1 MQTDFSA
8 VVFDYF
14 DVLVDWRPHRVVGA
28 FYPPGVTD
36 MFFDD
41 HDPHGYEFCRARAAA
56 GVPDGKILDDY
67 TREHGPA
74 VGWILRLLLQH
85 RALGFY
91 DMPVGMPTLLR
102 ELRAAG
108 VRMVGLANCSET
120 AVEQMQVKYPWLG
133 LLDGTMVSA
142 RECIAKP
149 DPALFERAIRA
160 FHLDTAHTLFVENTA
175 ANAAAACDDKTGA
188 FADIA
193 CHIRFYAAEDRFTV
207 IRKYF
212 GDGFTGSGGNVVVNV
227 DERTME
233 LL

>member
-149 DPALFERAIRA
+149 DPALFERAICA

-175 ANAAAACDDKTGA
+175 ANAAAACELGLHA
-188 FADIA
+188 VRFESAGQ
-193 CHIRFYAAEDRFTV
+193 IRA
-207 IRKYF
+207 
-212 GDGFTGSGGNVVVNV
+212 
-227 DERTME
+227 
-233 LL
+233 LLLPVS

>member
-14 DVLVDWRPHRVVGA
+14 DVLVDWRPRRVVGA

-41 HDPHGYEFCRARAAA
+41 RDPHGYEFCRARAAA
-56 GVPDGKILDDY
+56 GVPDGKILNDY

-149 DPALFERAIRA
+149 ESALFERAIRA
-160 FHLDTAHTLFVENTA
+160 FHLDPAHTLFVENNA
-175 ANAAAACDDKTGA
+175 ANVAAACELGLYA
-188 FADIA
+188 VRFESAEQ
-193 CHIRFYAAEDRFTV
+193 IRALLLPPTV
-207 IRKYF
+207 
-212 GDGFTGSGGNVVVNV
+212 S
-227 DERTME
+227 
-233 LL
+233 

>member
-133 LLDGTMVSA
+133 LLAGPMVSA

-175 ANAAAACDDKTGA
+175 ANAAAACELGLHA
-188 FADIA
+188 VRFECAEQ
-193 CHIRFYAAEDRFTV
+193 IRA
-207 IRKYF
+207 
-212 GDGFTGSGGNVVVNV
+212 
-227 DERTME
+227 
-233 LL
+233 LLLPVS

>member
-175 ANAAAACDDKTGA
+175 ANAAACEPGLHAVRFESA
-188 FADIA
+188 EQ
-193 CHIRFYAAEDRFTV
+193 IRA
-207 IRKYF
+207 
-212 GDGFTGSGGNVVVNV
+212 
-227 DERTME
+227 
-233 LL
+233 LLLPVS

>member
-149 DPALFERAIRA
+149 DPALFERAIRT

-175 ANAAAACDDKTGA
+175 ANELGLHAVRFESAEQ
-188 FADIA
+188 
-193 CHIRFYAAEDRFTV
+193 IRA
-207 IRKYF
+207 
-212 GDGFTGSGGNVVVNV
+212 
-227 DERTME
+227 
-233 LL
+233 LLLPVS

>member
-14 DVLVDWRPHRVVGA
+14 DVLVDWRPRRVVGA

-36 MFFDD
+36 MFFDNR
-41 HDPHGYEFCRARAAA
+41 DPHGYEFCRDRAAA

-74 VGWILRLLLQH
+74 VGWILRLLQH

-120 AVEQMQVKYPWLG
+120 VVEQMHAKYPWLG

-149 DPALFERAIRA
+149 ESALFERAIRA
-160 FHLDTAHTLFVENTA
+160 FHLDPARTLFVENND
-175 ANAAAACDDKTGA
+175 ANTAAACELGLHA
-188 FADIA
+188 VRFESVEQ
-193 CHIRFYAAEDRFTV
+193 IRALLLPPTV
-207 IRKYF
+207 
-212 GDGFTGSGGNVVVNV
+212 S
-227 DERTME
+227 
-233 LL
+233 

>member
-14 DVLVDWRPHRVVGA
+14 DVLVDWRPRRVVGA

-149 DPALFERAIRA
+149 ESALFERAIRA
-160 FHLDTAHTLFVENTA
+160 FHLDPAHTLFVESNA
-175 ANAAAACDDKTGA
+175 ANVAAACELGLYA
-188 FADIA
+188 VRFESAEQ
-193 CHIRFYAAEDRFTV
+193 IRALLLPPTV
-207 IRKYF
+207 
-212 GDGFTGSGGNVVVNV
+212 S
-227 DERTME
+227 
-233 LL
+233 

>member
-14 DVLVDWRPHRVVGA
+14 DVLVDWRPRRVVGA

-41 HDPHGYEFCRARAAA
+41 RDPHGYEFCRARAAA
-56 GVPDGKILDDY
+56 GVLDGKILDDY

-102 ELRAAG
+102 ELRGAG

-149 DPALFERAIRA
+149 ESALFERAIRA
-160 FHLDTAHTLFVENTA
+160 FHLDPAHTLFVENNA
-175 ANAAAACDDKTGA
+175 ANVAAACELGLYA
-188 FADIA
+188 VRFESAEQ
-193 CHIRFYAAEDRFTV
+193 IRALLLPPTV
-207 IRKYF
+207 
-212 GDGFTGSGGNVVVNV
+212 S
-227 DERTME
+227 
-233 LL
+233 

>member
-14 DVLVDWRPHRVVGA
+14 DVLVDWRPRRVVGA

-41 HDPHGYEFCRARAAA
+41 RDPHGYEFCRARAAA

-120 AVEQMQVKYPWLG
+120 VVEQMHAKYPWLG
-133 LLDGTMVSA
+133 LLDGTMISA

-149 DPALFERAIRA
+149 ESALFERAIRA
-160 FHLDTAHTLFVENTA
+160 FHLDSAHTLFVENND
-175 ANAAAACDDKTGA
+175 ANTVVACELGLHA
-188 FADIA
+188 VRFESAEQ
-193 CHIRFYAAEDRFTV
+193 IRALLLPPTV
-207 IRKYF
+207 
-212 GDGFTGSGGNVVVNV
+212 S
-227 DERTME
+227 
-233 LL
+233 

>member
-14 DVLVDWRPHRVVGA
+14 DVLVDWRPRRVVGA

-56 GVPDGKILDDY
+56 GVLDGKILDDY

-102 ELRAAG
+102 ELRGAG

-149 DPALFERAIRA
+149 ESALFERAIRA
-160 FHLDTAHTLFVENTA
+160 FHLDPAHTLFVENNA
-175 ANAAAACDDKTGA
+175 ANVAAACELGLYA
-188 FADIA
+188 VRFESAEQ
-193 CHIRFYAAEDRFTV
+193 IRALLLPPTV
-207 IRKYF
+207 
-212 GDGFTGSGGNVVVNV
+212 S
-227 DERTME
+227 
-233 LL
+233 

>member
-149 DPALFERAIRA
+149 ESALFERAIRA
-160 FHLDTAHTLFVENTA
+160 FHLDPAHTLFVENNA
-175 ANAAAACDDKTGA
+175 ANTAAACELGLYA
-188 FADIA
+188 VRFESAEQ
-193 CHIRFYAAEDRFTV
+193 IRA
-207 IRKYF
+207 
-212 GDGFTGSGGNVVVNV
+212 
-227 DERTME
+227 
-233 LL
+233 LLLPVS

>member
-14 DVLVDWRPHRVVGA
+14 DVLVDWRPRRVVGA

-41 HDPHGYEFCRARAAA
+41 RDPHGYEFCRVRAAA

-102 ELRAAG
+102 ELRGAG

-149 DPALFERAIRA
+149 ESALFERAIRA
-160 FHLDTAHTLFVENTA
+160 FHLDPAHTLFVENNA
-175 ANAAAACDDKTGA
+175 ANVAAACELGLYA
-188 FADIA
+188 VRFESAEQ
-193 CHIRFYAAEDRFTV
+193 IRA
-207 IRKYF
+207 
-212 GDGFTGSGGNVVVNV
+212 
-227 DERTME
+227 
-233 LL
+233 LLLPVS

>member
-14 DVLVDWRPHRVVGA
+14 DVLVDWRPRRVVGA

-149 DPALFERAIRA
+149 ESALFERAIRA
-160 FHLDTAHTLFVENTA
+160 FHLDPAHTLFVENNATNTA
-175 ANAAAACDDKTGA
+175 AISCLQNQVAAPCELGLHAVRFESAEQ
-188 FADIA
+188 
-193 CHIRFYAAEDRFTV
+193 IRALLLPPTV
-207 IRKYF
+207 
-212 GDGFTGSGGNVVVNV
+212 S
-227 DERTME
+227 
-233 LL
+233 

>member
-14 DVLVDWRPHRVVGA
+14 DVLVDWRPRRVVGA

-85 RALGFY
+85 REIG
-91 DMPVGMPTLLR
+91 
-102 ELRAAG
+102 RAH
-108 VRMVGLANCSET
+108 V
-120 AVEQMQVKYPWLG
+120 
-133 LLDGTMVSA
+133 
-142 RECIAKP
+142 
-149 DPALFERAIRA
+149 
-160 FHLDTAHTLFVENTA
+160 
-175 ANAAAACDDKTGA
+175 
-188 FADIA
+188 
-193 CHIRFYAAEDRFTV
+193 
-207 IRKYF
+207 
-212 GDGFTGSGGNVVVNV
+212 
-227 DERTME
+227 
-233 LL
+233 

>member
-14 DVLVDWRPHRVVGA
+14 DVLVDWRPRRVVGA

-149 DPALFERAIRA
+149 ESALFERAIRA
-160 FHLDTAHTLFVENTA
+160 FHLDPAHTLFVENNTA
-175 ANAAAACDDKTGA
+175 NTAAACELGLYA
-188 FADIA
+188 VRFESAEQ
-193 CHIRFYAAEDRFTV
+193 IRALLLPPTV
-207 IRKYF
+207 
-212 GDGFTGSGGNVVVNV
+212 S
-227 DERTME
+227 
-233 LL
+233 

>member
-1 MQTDFSA
+1 MQIDFSA

-14 DVLVDWRPHRVVGA
+14 DVLVDWRPRCVVGA

-41 HDPHGYEFCRARAAA
+41 RDPHGYEFCRARAAA
-56 GVPDGKILDDY
+56 GVPDGKILNDY

-149 DPALFERAIRA
+149 ESALFERAIRA
-160 FHLDTAHTLFVENTA
+160 FHLDPAHTLFVENNA
-175 ANAAAACDDKTGA
+175 ANVAAACELGLHA
-188 FADIA
+188 VRFESAEQ
-193 CHIRFYAAEDRFTV
+193 IRA
-207 IRKYF
+207 
-212 GDGFTGSGGNVVVNV
+212 
-227 DERTME
+227 
-233 LL
+233 LLLPVS

>member
-14 DVLVDWRPHRVVGA
+14 DVLVDWRPRRVVGA

-120 AVEQMQVKYPWLG
+120 AVEQMQVRYPWLG

-149 DPALFERAIRA
+149 ESALFERAIRA
-160 FHLDTAHTLFVENTA
+160 FHLDPAHTLFVENNA
-175 ANAAAACDDKTGA
+175 ANVAAACELGLYA
-188 FADIA
+188 VRFESAEQ
-193 CHIRFYAAEDRFTV
+193 IRA
-207 IRKYF
+207 
-212 GDGFTGSGGNVVVNV
+212 
-227 DERTME
+227 
-233 LL
+233 LLLPVS

>member
-108 VRMVGLANCSET
+108 VRMVVATYTPLPMALHALRAHGMLDCFEW
-120 AVEQMQVKYPWLG
+120 VG

-175 ANAAAACDDKTGA
+175 ANAAAACELGLHA
-188 FADIA
+188 VRFESAEQ
-193 CHIRFYAAEDRFTV
+193 IRA
-207 IRKYF
+207 
-212 GDGFTGSGGNVVVNV
+212 
-227 DERTME
+227 
-233 LL
+233 LLLPVS

>member
-14 DVLVDWRPHRVVGA
+14 DVLVDWRPRRVVGA

-41 HDPHGYEFCRARAAA
+41 RDPYGYEFCRARAAA
-56 GVPDGKILDDY
+56 GVLDGEILDDY

-102 ELRAAG
+102 ELRAG

-120 AVEQMQVKYPWLG
+120 VVEQMHAKYPWLG
-133 LLDGTMVSA
+133 LLDGTMISA

-149 DPALFERAIRA
+149 DTALFERAIRA
-160 FHLDTAHTLFVENTA
+160 FHLDPAHTLFVENND
-175 ANAAAACDDKTGA
+175 ANTAAACELGLHA
-188 FADIA
+188 VRFESVEQ
-193 CHIRFYAAEDRFTV
+193 IRA
-207 IRKYF
+207 
-212 GDGFTGSGGNVVVNV
+212 
-227 DERTME
+227 
-233 LL
+233 LLLPPPVS

>member
-14 DVLVDWRPHRVVGA
+14 DVLVDWRPRRVVGA

-41 HDPHGYEFCRARAAA
+41 RDPHGYEFCRARAAA

-120 AVEQMQVKYPWLG
+120 AVEQMHAKYPWLG

-149 DPALFERAIRA
+149 ESALFERAIRA
-160 FHLDTAHTLFVENTA
+160 FHLDPAHTLFVENNA
-175 ANAAAACDDKTGA
+175 ANVAAACELGLYA
-188 FADIA
+188 VRFESAEQ
-193 CHIRFYAAEDRFTV
+193 IRA
-207 IRKYF
+207 
-212 GDGFTGSGGNVVVNV
+212 
-227 DERTME
+227 
-233 LL
+233 LLLPVS

>member
-14 DVLVDWRPHRVVGA
+14 DVLVDWRPRRVVGA

-41 HDPHGYEFCRARAAA
+41 RDPHGYEFCRARAAA

-91 DMPVGMPTLLR
+91 DMPVSMPTLLR

-120 AVEQMQVKYPWLG
+120 VVEQMHAKYPWLG

-149 DPALFERAIRA
+149 DSALFERAIRA
-160 FHLDTAHTLFVENTA
+160 FHLDPAHTLFVENNDAT
-175 ANAAAACDDKTGA
+175 AAACELGLHA
-188 FADIA
+188 VRFESAEQ
-193 CHIRFYAAEDRFTV
+193 IRALLLPPTV
-207 IRKYF
+207 
-212 GDGFTGSGGNVVVNV
+212 S
-227 DERTME
+227 
-233 LL
+233 

>member
-14 DVLVDWRPHRVVGA
+14 DVLVDWHPHRVVGA

-142 RECIAKP
+142 R
-149 DPALFERAIRA
+149 
-160 FHLDTAHTLFVENTA
+160 
-175 ANAAAACDDKTGA
+175 
-188 FADIA
+188 
-193 CHIRFYAAEDRFTV
+193 
-207 IRKYF
+207 
-212 GDGFTGSGGNVVVNV
+212 
-227 DERTME
+227 
-233 LL
+233 

>member
-1 MQTDFSA
+1 MQIDFSA

-14 DVLVDWRPHRVVGA
+14 DVLVDWRPRRVVGA
-28 FYPPGVTD
+28 FYPPGVAD

-41 HDPHGYEFCRARAAA
+41 RDPHGYEFCRARAAA
-56 GVPDGKILDDY
+56 GVPDGKILNDY

-149 DPALFERAIRA
+149 ESALFERAIRA
-160 FHLDTAHTLFVENTA
+160 FHLDPAHTLFVENNA
-175 ANAAAACDDKTGA
+175 ANVAAACELGLYA
-188 FADIA
+188 VRFESAEQ
-193 CHIRFYAAEDRFTV
+193 IRA
-207 IRKYF
+207 
-212 GDGFTGSGGNVVVNV
+212 
-227 DERTME
+227 
-233 LL
+233 LLLPVS

>member
-14 DVLVDWRPHRVVGA
+14 DVLVDWRPRRVVGA

-41 HDPHGYEFCRARAAA
+41 RDPHGYEFCYARAAA
-56 GVPDGKILDDY
+56 GVPDGEILDDY
-67 TREHGPA
+67 TRAHGPA

-91 DMPVGMPTLLR
+91 DMPVGMPTLFR

-108 VRMVGLANCSET
+108 MRMVGLANCSET
-120 AVEQMQVKYPWLG
+120 AVEQLQMKYPWLG
-133 LLDGTMVSA
+133 LLDDTMVSA

-149 DPALFERAIRA
+149 DSALFERAIRA
-160 FHLDTAHTLFVENTA
+160 FHLDPAHTLFVENND
-175 ANAAAACDDKTGA
+175 ANTAAACELGLHA
-188 FADIA
+188 VRFESAEQ
-193 CHIRFYAAEDRFTV
+193 IRA
-207 IRKYF
+207 
-212 GDGFTGSGGNVVVNV
+212 
-227 DERTME
+227 
-233 LL
+233 LLLPPVS

>member
-14 DVLVDWRPHRVVGA
+14 DVLVDWRPRRVVGA

-120 AVEQMQVKYPWLG
+120 AVEQMHAKYPWLG

-149 DPALFERAIRA
+149 ESALFERAIRA
-160 FHLDTAHTLFVENTA
+160 FHLDPAHTLFVENNA
-175 ANAAAACDDKTGA
+175 ANVAAACELGLYA
-188 FADIA
+188 VRFESAEQ
-193 CHIRFYAAEDRFTV
+193 IRA
-207 IRKYF
+207 
-212 GDGFTGSGGNVVVNV
+212 
-227 DERTME
+227 
-233 LL
+233 LLLPVS

>member
-14 DVLVDWRPHRVVGA
+14 DVLVDWRPRRVVGA

-41 HDPHGYEFCRARAAA
+41 RDPHGYEFCRARAAA
-56 GVPDGKILDDY
+56 GVPDGKILNDY

-149 DPALFERAIRA
+149 ESALFERAIRA
-160 FHLDTAHTLFVENTA
+160 FHLDPAHTLFVENNA
-175 ANAAAACDDKTGA
+175 ANVAAACELGLYA
-188 FADIA
+188 VRFESAEQ
-193 CHIRFYAAEDRFTV
+193 IRA
-207 IRKYF
+207 
-212 GDGFTGSGGNVVVNV
+212 
-227 DERTME
+227 
-233 LL
+233 LLLPVS

>member
-14 DVLVDWRPHRVVGA
+14 DVLVDWRPRRVVGA

-41 HDPHGYEFCRARAAA
+41 RDPHGYEFCRARAAA

-74 VGWILRLLLQH
+74 VGWILHLLLQH

-108 VRMVGLANCSET
+108 VRMVGLANCSENV
-120 AVEQMQVKYPWLG
+120 VEQMHAKYPWLG
-133 LLDGTMVSA
+133 LLDGTMISA

-149 DPALFERAIRA
+149 GSALFERAIRA
-160 FHLDTAHTLFVENTA
+160 FHLDPAHTLFVENNDVNT
-175 ANAAAACDDKTGA
+175 AAACELGLHA
-188 FADIA
+188 VCFESAEQ
-193 CHIRFYAAEDRFTV
+193 IRALLLPPTV
-207 IRKYF
+207 
-212 GDGFTGSGGNVVVNV
+212 S
-227 DERTME
+227 
-233 LL
+233 

>member
-14 DVLVDWRPHRVVGA
+14 DVLVDWRPRRVVGA

-175 ANAAAACDDKTGA
+175 ANAAACEPGLHAVRFESA
-188 FADIA
+188 EQ
-193 CHIRFYAAEDRFTV
+193 IRA
-207 IRKYF
+207 
-212 GDGFTGSGGNVVVNV
+212 
-227 DERTME
+227 
-233 LL
+233 LLLPVS

>member
-175 ANAAAACDDKTGA
+175 ANAAAACELGLACRAFRIRRADSRAAAPGLISAVSAIAPPTRSCGA
-188 FADIA
+188 LHRLI
-193 CHIRFYAAEDRFTV
+193 CV
-207 IRKYF
+207 
-212 GDGFTGSGGNVVVNV
+212 
-227 DERTME
+227 

>member
-175 ANAAAACDDKTGA
+175 ANAAACEPGLHAVRFESA
-188 FADIA
+188 EQ
-193 CHIRFYAAEDRFTV
+193 IRA
-207 IRKYF
+207 
-212 GDGFTGSGGNVVVNV
+212 
-227 DERTME
+227 
-233 LL
+233 LLFPVS

>member
-14 DVLVDWRPHRVVGA
+14 DVLVDWRPRRVVGA

-120 AVEQMQVKYPWLG
+120 AVEQMQVRYPWLG

-142 RECIAKP
+142 REGIAQP
-149 DPALFERAIRA
+149 ESALFERAIRA
-160 FHLDTAHTLFVENTA
+160 FHLDPAHTLFVENNA
-175 ANAAAACDDKTGA
+175 ANVAAACELGLYA
-188 FADIA
+188 VRFESAEQ
-193 CHIRFYAAEDRFTV
+193 IRALLLPPTV
-207 IRKYF
+207 
-212 GDGFTGSGGNVVVNV
+212 S
-227 DERTME
+227 
-233 LL
+233 

>member
-14 DVLVDWRPHRVVGA
+14 DVLVDWRPRRVVGA
-28 FYPPGVTD
+28 FYPPGVTN

-149 DPALFERAIRA
+149 ESALFERAIRA
-160 FHLDTAHTLFVENTA
+160 FHLDPAHTLFVEN
-175 ANAAAACDDKTGA
+175 NATNTAAACELGLHA
-188 FADIA
+188 VRFESAEQ
-193 CHIRFYAAEDRFTV
+193 IRALLLPPTV
-207 IRKYF
+207 
-212 GDGFTGSGGNVVVNV
+212 S
-227 DERTME
+227 
-233 LL
+233 

>member
-175 ANAAAACDDKTGA
+175 ANAAAACEPGLHA
-188 FADIA
+188 VRFESAEQ
-193 CHIRFYAAEDRFTV
+193 IRA
-207 IRKYF
+207 
-212 GDGFTGSGGNVVVNV
+212 
-227 DERTME
+227 
-233 LL
+233 LLLPVS

>member
-175 ANAAAACDDKTGA
+175 ANA
-188 FADIA
+188 F
-193 CHIRFYAAEDRFTV
+193 
-207 IRKYF
+207 
-212 GDGFTGSGGNVVVNV
+212 
-227 DERTME
+227 
-233 LL
+233 

>member
-14 DVLVDWRPHRVVGA
+14 DVLVDWRPRRVVGA

-41 HDPHGYEFCRARAAA
+41 HDPHGYEFCRARAAV

-108 VRMVGLANCSET
+108 VRMVGLASCSET

-142 RECIAKP
+142 REYIAKP
-149 DPALFERAIRA
+149 ESALFERAIRA
-160 FHLDTAHTLFVENTA
+160 FHLDPAHTLFVENNA
-175 ANAAAACDDKTGA
+175 ANTAAACELGLHA
-188 FADIA
+188 VRFESAEQ
-193 CHIRFYAAEDRFTV
+193 IRA
-207 IRKYF
+207 
-212 GDGFTGSGGNVVVNV
+212 
-227 DERTME
+227 
-233 LL
+233 LLLPVS